1 MAGSRPHIILSATM
15 SVDGKIATFAG
26 DSGLSSR
33 QDRQRVHRLRSRA
46 DAILVGINTINH
58 DDPMLTVRLAKGRNP
73 IRVIL
78 DSSASISLSSKILR
92 TCKTVPT
99 IIAVSKKAP
108 KKRLERLQRLP
119 IDIIT
124 TGEKSVSLPLLARI
138 LYERGVRTVM
148 VEGGGTVNWSF
159 IKAGLFDEMYVAV
172 APFVVG
178 GTASVPL
185 VRGSGFAT
193 ICKSA
198 KFQLDS
204 ARRLG
209 DYVVLHYARPK

>member
-15 SVDGKIATFAG
+15 SVDGKIATITG
-26 DSGLSSR
+26 DSELSSK
-33 QDRQRVHRLRSRA
+33 QDKQRVHRLRSRA
-46 DAILVGINTINH
+46 DVILVGINTINH
-58 DDPMLTVRLAKGRNP
+58 DNPMLTVRLAKGRNP

-78 DSSASISLSSKILR
+78 DSTARISLSSKILG

-108 KKRLERLQRLP
+108 KKRLEQLQRLHAE
-119 IDIIT
+119 IIVA
-124 TGEKSVSLPLLARI
+124 GEKSVSLPLLVRV
-138 LYERGVRTVM
+138 LYGRGVRTIM

-159 IKAGLFDEMYVAV
+159 IKAGLFDEMYIAV

-185 VRGSGFAT
+185 VWGSGFAT

-198 KFQLDS
+198 KFRLDS
-204 ARRLG
+204 TKRLG